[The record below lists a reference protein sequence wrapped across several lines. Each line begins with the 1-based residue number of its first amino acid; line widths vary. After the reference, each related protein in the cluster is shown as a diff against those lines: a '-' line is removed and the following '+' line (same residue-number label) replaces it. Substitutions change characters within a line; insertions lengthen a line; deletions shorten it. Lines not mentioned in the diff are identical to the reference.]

1 MNRDRDDINDR
12 IAYSIMSM
20 SQLLKEKLS
29 DSDISTNDALIK
41 VLDEWLV
48 ETLNKE
54 IPKIDENGILIA
66 RAFLMSLIKRLE
78 NFSNE
83 DVGKILKISM
93 SSVMDALKVVY
104 TS

>member
-41 VLDEWLV
+41 VLDEWLI

-54 IPKIDENGILIA
+54 IPEIDENGILIA

-83 DVGKILKISM
+83 DIGKILKISM

>member
-1 MNRDRDDINDR
+1 MNTDRDDINDR

-41 VLDEWLV
+41 VLDEWLI

-54 IPKIDENGILIA
+54 IPEIDENGILIA

-78 NFSNE
+78 SFSNE
-83 DVGKILKISM
+83 DIGTILKISM